1 MEYYVLKDYE
11 EKMQP
16 KLNKKKLIRFIIIML
31 LIIIAVVLFAMYI
44 GSGEFRS
51 WTDKYIFGKEMTEN
65 TGAIIEIDTESNSYV
80 YAYDKYI
87 VILSRNHLQNYT
99 GNGEKESEVEIN
111 ISNPIFAS
119 NGKYICVAEKGGTKV
134 YLISRK
140 TYYMAERHGK

>member
-1 MEYYVLKDYE
+1 MELYFLKDYKE
-11 EKMQP
+11 NPPK
-16 KLNKKKLIRFIIIML
+16 KLNKKKLIKSIIIVL
-31 LIIIAVVLFAMYI
+31 LITVAIVLFSMYI
-44 GSGEFRS
+44 GSGEFRG

-65 TGAIIEIDTESNSYV
+65 TGAIIDIDMDSNSYI

-87 VILSRNHLQNYT
+87 VILSRNHLQNYN

-119 NGKYICVAEKGGTKV
+119 NGRYICVAENGGTKL

-140 TYYMAERHGK
+140 THYMAKRP